1 MSKTFAFDVYG
12 TLINTHGLVTLL
24 ESWIGDQALAF
35 SHTWREKQLEY
46 SFRRGLMKTYQ
57 PFSVCTQHA
66 LEYTCQYHKVALSA
80 EQKTQLLQGY
90 LSLPAFDD
98 VAATLNHLKVA
109 GHRLFAF
116 SNGETRAVNSLLERA
131 ELRTFF
137 DGVISCEDIETF
149 KPSPE
154 VYQYLIDCTGAFNV
168 WLVSSNPFDILGAM
182 ASGIQSVWVQRSE
195 EALFDPWGIEPN
207 RIISTLEQLTS
218 D

>member
-12 TLINTHGLVTLL
+12 TLINTHGLIALL
-24 ESWIGDQALAF
+24 EDWIGDKASAF
-35 SHTWREKQLEY
+35 SQTWRDKQLEY

-66 LEYTCQYHKVALSA
+66 LDYSCDYHNVELSD
-80 EQKTQLLQGY
+80 EQKTRLLEGY
-90 LSLPAFDD
+90 LSLPAFGD
-98 VAATLNHLKVA
+98 VAEALKRLKAA

-116 SNGETRAVNSLLERA
+116 SNGETQAINTLLDRA
-131 ELRTFF
+131 ELHAFF

-149 KPSPE
+149 KPNPD

-182 ASGIQSVWVQRSE
+182 SSGIQSVWVKRSE
-195 EALFDPWGIEPN
+195 EALFDPWGIEPT
-207 RIISTLEQLTS
+207 RTISTLDQLTT